1 MEKQMEN
8 SNPVYKNKSYGQYRE
23 MLYSYDENGNFQ
35 KSVSYH
41 GEPDRVVLE
50 QAWDLFNERA
60 EEAKQKVLAGKVSPI
75 AYYMEKILAD
85 PMGLSMMAGVSLW
98 KVKLHCKPFFFKRL
112 SDRTLTQYA
121 EAFNIS
127 MEHLKNFEHLTGK

>member
-1 MEKQMEN
+1 
-8 SNPVYKNKSYGQYRE
+8 
-23 MLYSYDENGNFQ
+23 
-35 KSVSYH
+35 
-41 GEPDRVVLE
+41 
-50 QAWDLFNERA
+50 
-60 EEAKQKVLAGKVSPI
+60 
-75 AYYMEKILAD
+75 MEKILAD

-127 MEHLKNFEHLTGK
+127 MEQLKNFEHLTGK

>member
-1 MEKQMEN
+1 MEN
-8 SNPVYKNKSYGQYRE
+8 PIENLDPVYKNKSYGQYRE

-35 KSVSYH
+35 QTVCYH
-41 GEPDRVVLE
+41 GEPEKVVLE

-60 EEAKQKVLAGKVSPI
+60 EDAKQKVLAGKVSPI

-85 PMGLSMMAGVSLW
+85 PLGLSMMAGVSLW
-98 KVKLHCKPFFFKRL
+98 KVKLHCRPFFFKRL
-112 SDRTLTQYA
+112 GEKTLAKYA

-127 MEHLKNFEHLTGK
+127 VEQLKNPE